1 MCVFVLRDI
10 TNMKGTIVAQV
21 DSSESFQEF
30 CSTGCLG
37 AYENKQNPP
46 KSSLKTKCTVCGKL
60 TEVSPNWRRTT
71 LICSLPSLLPWQAF
85 NLESLCHSSTLCQ
98 QIRHEVSFKTVTH
111 KICSDTCFNVYRRA
125 NGLIMNCCEQ
135 CGDYLPSRPSAN
147 HFLLVDGQQ
156 KRFCCQN
163 CIRDFKQVFKA
174 LLDHTL
180 DFFWNISL
188 VWWFLKAAWC
198 LLCSDCCM
206 SELFFQLATQSS
218 WIELI
223 NGLNCEVS
231 IKWFKLL
238 TALMHLNNWVVFIFF
253 FFFVVTGAQQT
264 CNMPDLQ
271 NADQDGRGAAR
282 SGRRWRD
289 GLLLL
294 RQLLEQG
301 QTDYSL
307 LRRWVTRLHNRPCYV
322 LLLQL
327 LFFCVVVNLFQ
338 A

>member
-1 MCVFVLRDI
+1 MPSWTEAASSVNLCMSVPRDI

-60 TEVSPNWRRTT
+60 TEVGPNWRRAT
-71 LICSLPSLLPWQAF
+71 LTCSVLLRQALRF
-85 NLESLCHSSTLCQ
+85 RSFAFCR

-163 CIRDFKQVFKA
+163 CIRDFKQVLKA
-174 LLDHTL
+174 LIGPYLG
-180 DFFWNISL
+180 
-188 VWWFLKAAWC
+188 
-198 LLCSDCCM
+198 
-206 SELFFQLATQSS
+206 LA
-218 WIELI
+218 LP
-223 NGLNCEVS
+223 
-231 IKWFKLL
+231 F
-238 TALMHLNNWVVFIFF
+238 
-253 FFFVVTGAQQT
+253 
-264 CNMPDLQ
+264 
-271 NADQDGRGAAR
+271 
-282 SGRRWRD
+282 
-289 GLLLL
+289 
-294 RQLLEQG
+294 
-301 QTDYSL
+301 
-307 LRRWVTRLHNRPCYV
+307 
-322 LLLQL
+322 
-327 LFFCVVVNLFQ
+327 
-338 A
+338 